1 MAGVSRFAAVL
12 LLLLTFSATGAHAA
26 PFYER
31 PADPSQSLLGSQ
43 SYGIEQQTVDNF
55 SLPTDQVLGHIAW
68 SGGLVGSQR
77 ETQTSRPFVVRL
89 FTSSGAGPAPTP
101 FYEYSGTATAHS
113 SGVLSTTPGWNPP
126 FTIVKYDLYLPSQ
139 LKLSANT
146 TYWLSILNA
155 QQGAPPG
162 VQWCWYAASFVPG
175 ESVFLRDGDA
185 GAWHSLADE
194 SDRNSMSFALSVP
207 EPTALLAAPALFL
220 MLSRRRQRATS
231 EGV

>member
-1 MAGVSRFAAVL
+1 MVGVSRFAAVL
-12 LLLLTFSATGAHAA
+12 LLISLSTTSIHAA

-43 SYGIEQQTVDNF
+43 SYGIEQQTADDF

-77 ETQTSRPFVVRL
+77 ETQSSRPFVVRL
-89 FTSSGAGPAPTP
+89 FTSSGAGPAATP
-101 FYEYSGTATAHS
+101 FYEYSGTATAQS
-113 SGVLSTTPGWNPP
+113 TGVLSSPPGNPP
-126 FTIVKYDLYLPSQ
+126 FTIIKYGLYLPTQ

-175 ESVFLRDGDA
+175 ESVYLRDGNA
-185 GAWHSLADE
+185 GTWHSINENL
-194 SDRNSMSFALSVP
+194 RKSMSFALSVP
-207 EPTALLAAPALFL
+207 EPTALLAAPAFFV
-220 MLSRRRQRATS
+220 MLGRRRRRTRA
-231 EGV
+231 